1 MRKRLVLSG
10 VLAVF
15 AAVGAIAQGEWTY
28 PVSVTDGSANTILT
42 IGINSAGTDGDDPG
56 LDVSAPPQ
64 PPVGAFDARFRVTTP
79 ANDFST
85 DIRSNSASIK
95 TWVMIYQVTTGFGP
109 IVVSWNPANLPAG
122 PTFTVTDNINGLLF
136 AKDMRT
142 SSSVNT
148 GTEGGGFLGDFGI
161 RIVADVPLPVQLAS
175 FTAQTTGQSTV
186 LLEWSTVSE
195 VNNFGFEVQ
204 RNGSSDPSFA
214 SLPGVFIP
222 GHGTTI
228 EPHYYSHTDET
239 ASVGQWSYRLKQID
253 YDGTTSFSPVVV
265 VDILTGVGAQEI
277 PTEYYLDQNYPNP
290 FNPTTVIEYG
300 LPERANVSL
309 TVYNSLGQVVATLAQ
324 GEQEKGVHTVRLNA
338 ANLSTG
344 VYIYTMHAGNFVS
357 TKKLM
362 LVR

>member
-1 MRKRLVLSG
+1 MRKRLILAG

-28 PVSVTDGSANTILT
+28 PVSVTDGSANAILT
-42 IGINSAGTDGDDPG
+42 IGINSAGTDGEDPG
-56 LDVSAPPQ
+56 LDVLAPPQ
-64 PPVGAFDARFRVTTP
+64 PPVGAFDARFRVTSP
-79 ANDFST
+79 PNDFST
-85 DIRSNSASIK
+85 DIRSNSSSIK
-95 TWVMIYQVTTGFGP
+95 TWVMLYQIGTGPGP
-109 IVVSWNPANLPAG
+109 IIVSWIPGNLPVG
-122 PTFTVTDNINGLLF
+122 PIFTITDNFNGTF
-136 AKDMRT
+136 HSQDMRT
-142 SSSVNT
+142 TSSVNT
-148 GTEGGGFLGDFGI
+148 ATAGGGLLASAL
-161 RIVADVPLPVQLAS
+161 RVVVDVPLPVQLAS
-175 FTAQTTGQSTV
+175 FTAHPTQQSTV

-204 RNGSSDPSFA
+204 RKGSSDPSFA

-239 ASVGQWSYRLKQID
+239 ASAGQWSYRLKQID

-290 FNPTTVIEYG
+290 FNPSTVIEYG

-309 TVYNSLGQVVATLAQ
+309 TVYNSLGQVVATLVQ

-338 ANLSTG
+338 ANLSSG
-344 VYIYTMHAGNFVS
+344 VYMYTLQAGNFVS